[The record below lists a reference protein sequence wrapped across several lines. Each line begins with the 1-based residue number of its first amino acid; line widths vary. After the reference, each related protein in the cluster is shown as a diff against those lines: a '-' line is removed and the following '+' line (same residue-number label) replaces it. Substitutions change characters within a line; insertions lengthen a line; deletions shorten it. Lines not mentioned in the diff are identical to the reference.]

1 MTALRLDGRTQDAI
15 RPFHITRG
23 WLPTRPGSVLIDCG
37 LTRVLCT
44 AVIED
49 GVPKFLKGTDQGW
62 VTAEYSML
70 PAATNSRRARERGS
84 KVDGR
89 SIEIQRLIGRSLRSV
104 VNRKAI
110 RGRTIWVDCD
120 VLSADG
126 GTRTASINGAY
137 VAVHDALKALQQGG
151 GLKTWPMTDSLQAVS
166 VGLLDG
172 EPHVDL
178 SYYEDSSA
186 EVDMNLVVT
195 GSGKLVEM
203 GGGAEQGSFSFEQ
216 LESMMGLGRNAA
228 AAIKAIQEEAL
239 QS

>member
-1 MTALRLDGRTQDAI
+1 M
-15 RPFHITRG
+15 
-23 WLPTRPGSVLIDCG
+23 LIDCG

-70 PAATNSRRARERGS
+70 PAATNSRRARERGPR
-84 KVDGR
+84 VDGR
-89 SIEIQRLIGRSLRSV
+89 SVEIQRLIGRALRSV

-126 GTRTASINGAY
+126 GTRTTSINGAY
-137 VAVHDALKALQQGG
+137 VAMHDALKALQDSD
-151 GLKTWPMTDSLQAVS
+151 GLKTWPLTDSLQAIS

-203 GGGAEQGSFSFEQ
+203 GGGAEQGAFSFEQ
-216 LESMMGLGRNAA
+216 LNSMMSLGRSAA
-228 AAIKAIQEEAL
+228 TSIKAIQDEAL